1 MKGVEKGIEKSA
13 KIMMPML
20 FILLIILAGC
30 SIALP
35 GSGAGLEFLLKPEW
49 DKVTTNVFLSAM
61 GQAFF
66 SLSLGMGCL
75 CTYASYFK
83 KTRI

>member
-1 MKGVEKGIEKSA
+1 
-13 KIMMPML
+13 ML

-83 KTRI
+83 KDTESD